1 MGTYGLH
8 VPASRVGY
16 VPEAQGGLPPG
27 PRVLTRYVPRTV
39 APQALRL
46 AGCLSPQVVSGL
58 CAVGALCMLV
68 LSRRTRAFYKRGP

>member
-1 MGTYGLH
+1 M
-8 VPASRVGY
+8 
-16 VPEAQGGLPPG
+16 
-27 PRVLTRYVPRTV
+27 PRTV

-46 AGCLSPQVVSGL
+46 AGCPPQVVSGL

>member
-1 MGTYGLH
+1 M
-8 VPASRVGY
+8 
-16 VPEAQGGLPPG
+16 
-27 PRVLTRYVPRTV
+27 PRTV